1 MLRALIFDFDG
12 LIVDTESS
20 SLSAVREAYRRHGRD
35 LPPEQWRL
43 CVGSAVDPYD
53 HLQQLVGPDVDLT
66 TLREEMDARH
76 RAEAAQ
82 LGARP
87 GLVELVAD
95 AVTAGLR
102 LAVASSSSRRWV
114 EGHLERIG
122 VLQEL
127 HAVRCRDDVR
137 QTKPAPDVYLAAL
150 DGLGVSASEAVAF
163 EELPERRAGFQGGRN
178 LYGRRPERRH
188 PRLAVRPCRPG
199 DRLSTRG
206 HRPGRGR
213 LARIL
218 RRRTQRSEVLRRKVM
233 ERGDGA
239 LCG

>member
-163 EELPERRAGFQGGRN
+163 EDSPNGVQASRAAGI
-178 LYGRRPERRH
+178 YTV
-188 PRLAVRPCRPG
+188 AVPNG
-199 DRLSTRG
+199 VTRG
-206 HRPGRGR
+206 WPFDHADRVIGSLRGVTVQAVGGW
-213 LARIL
+213 LGFCAAE
-218 RRRTQRSEVLRRKVM
+218 RSEAK
-233 ERGDGA
+233 
-239 LCG
+239 C